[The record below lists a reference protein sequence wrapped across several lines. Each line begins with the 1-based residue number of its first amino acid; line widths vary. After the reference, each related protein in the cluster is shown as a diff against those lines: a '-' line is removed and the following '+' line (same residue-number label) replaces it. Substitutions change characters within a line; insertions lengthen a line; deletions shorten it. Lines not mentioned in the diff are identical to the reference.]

1 MATGQ
6 MLGLEEATQEQGD
19 LEDLVHKTGGM
30 AIQRM
35 GALEALVL
43 I

>member
-6 MLGLEEATQEQGD
+6 MLGLEEATQEQVG
-19 LEDLVHKTGGM
+19 LEDLAHKTEAM
-30 AIQRM
+30 AIQRL
-35 GALEALVL
+35 GGLEALVL